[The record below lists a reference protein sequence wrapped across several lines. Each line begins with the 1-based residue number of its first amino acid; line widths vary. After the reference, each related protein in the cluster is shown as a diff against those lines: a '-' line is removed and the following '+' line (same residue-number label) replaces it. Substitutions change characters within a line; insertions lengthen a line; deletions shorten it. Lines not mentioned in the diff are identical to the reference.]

1 MHRTP
6 YGFEQV
12 ATRQNPDRV
21 HEEIDSDQEW
31 EDPFPSQ
38 GLHVT
43 GSQVIILGDQN
54 AGKTTFLYWLSCLR
68 PSVTSRLPY
77 ISSSFRNS
85 RWLTT
90 HLDSARD
97 EPPFLDS
104 DLCAVSLLF
113 SADDWYFMNA
123 EFHGP
128 IEPVD
133 APVRANLVEIG
144 GDHLDRLLAARSNVP
159 TPECVSATEEETTF
173 AEFIER
179 ALEAS
184 SQLLNAASVCF
195 YFVNTPKFLAC
206 TETFFETFKARLTLV
221 TCPLVIVFSR
231 CAELPAAAEETATN
245 SSVVWLDHQPHVW
258 AEEDNAAILAL
269 QNRLSSAA
277 RMISDA
283 LRNKTNNL
291 KGFTTLN
298 CAQYSDSDEVVR
310 LFACL
315 LRCLSTSS

>member
-31 EDPFPSQ
+31 DDPFPSQ

-43 GSQVIILGDQN
+43 GSQVVILGDQN

-90 HLDSARD
+90 GLESARD

-113 SADDWYFMNA
+113 SADDWHFMNA
-123 EFHGP
+123 ELNGP
-128 IEPVD
+128 ITPTD

-144 GDHLDRLLAARSNVP
+144 GDHLDRLLVAHSNVRA
-159 TPECVSATEEETTF
+159 PECVRVAATEEETTF
-173 AEFIER
+173 AEFIGR

-184 SQLLNAASVCF
+184 SGLLNTASVCF
-195 YFVNTPKFLAC
+195 YFVNTPKFFAC
-206 TETFFETFKARLTLV
+206 AETFFETFDARLTLV
-221 TCPLVIVFSR
+221 TCPLVVVFSR
-231 CAELPAAAEETATN
+231 CAELPAAAEATSLNSSAAEATSLNSSAAEAAASN
-245 SSVVWLDHQPHVW
+245 SSVVWLDHQSQMW

-277 RMISDA
+277 SMISDV
-283 LRNKTNNL
+283 LRNKTHNL
-291 KGFTTLN
+291 IGTPITTK
-298 CAQYSDSDEVVR
+298 
-310 LFACL
+310 
-315 LRCLSTSS
+315 